1 MSTIRRQRGASL
13 LRARLTAVSLVLVST
28 AALGLST
35 SATSSASTGDEK
47 KQKDQEVVQLQDAL
61 EGTSTELVQAYQ
73 AWQATAAKIP
83 AAQAALAQAQS
94 AETSATQHN
103 NDVAAKLAVAQANQ
117 ARAVEA
123 MAVTRKHLEETQ
135 ATLDNFAA
143 DMFQGGGGS
152 QLSVALGA
160 TSADDFATRVVLAD
174 TVSALTTAALHDLQ
188 TARAEGSAQQAYLT
202 AVSAEILDLKQQA
215 QGALSRATAARTA
228 AATAKAQLDALL
240 AQQAAYAQ
248 QVESRKV
255 EEVARLA
262 VAQAEQAQL
271 QALLVEQARK
281 AAAAEAA
288 RAAAAAE
295 AARAAAAAAASQGAA
310 AAAAAA
316 AAASQVYSAP
326 TGGTGFLSQPANA
339 PITSE
344 FGQRFHPILLIM
356 KLHTGTDFGVP
367 CGTPVFATADG
378 TVISAGPGGGDGNR
392 IVIDHGIVSGVDL
405 VTTYNHLSS
414 FAVTGGAVKRG
425 QLIAL
430 SGNTGYSTGCHLH
443 FETLENGTFVNPRKW
458 I

>member
-1 MSTIRRQRGASL
+1 MTTIRRRRRASL
-13 LRARLTAVSLVLVST
+13 LRARLTAAGLVLVST
-28 AALGLST
+28 AALGIST
-35 SATSSASTGDEK
+35 AATSSADTGDEK

-73 AWQATAAKIP
+73 AWQATAAKVP
-83 AAQAALAQAQS
+83 AAQAALAQAQT
-94 AETSATQHN
+94 AETGATQHN

-123 MAVTRKHLEETQ
+123 MATTRKQLEDTQ

-174 TVSALTTAALHDLQ
+174 TVSSLTTSALHDLQ
-188 TARAEGSAQQAYLT
+188 TARAEGSAQRAYLT

-215 QGALSRATAARTA
+215 EAALSRATAARA
-228 AATAKAQLDALL
+228 AAVQAKAELDALV
-240 AQQAAYAQ
+240 AQQAARAQ
-248 QVESRKV
+248 QVEAKKV
-255 EEVARLA
+255 EEQARLV

-288 RAAAAAE
+288 RAAAAA
-295 AARAAAAAAASQGAA
+295 AAR
-310 AAAAAA
+310 
-316 AAASQVYSAP
+316 QVYIPP
-326 TGGTGFLSQPANA
+326 TGGSGFLSQPANA

-414 FAVTGGAVKRG
+414 FAVTGGVVKRG

>member
-1 MSTIRRQRGASL
+1 MTTIRRRRRASL
-13 LRARLTAVSLVLVST
+13 LRARLTAAGLVLVST
-28 AALGLST
+28 AALGIST
-35 SATSSASTGDEK
+35 AATSSADTGDEK

-73 AWQATAAKIP
+73 AWQATAAKVP
-83 AAQAALAQAQS
+83 AAQAALAQAQT
-94 AETSATQHN
+94 AETGATQHN

-123 MAVTRKHLEETQ
+123 MATTRKQLEDTQ

-174 TVSALTTAALHDLQ
+174 TVSSLTTSALHDLQ
-188 TARAEGSAQQAYLT
+188 TARAEGSAQRAYLT

-215 QGALSRATAARTA
+215 EAALSRATAARA
-228 AATAKAQLDALL
+228 AAVQAKAELDALV
-240 AQQAAYAQ
+240 AQQAARAQ
-248 QVESRKV
+248 QVEAKKV
-255 EEVARLA
+255 EEQARLV

-288 RAAAAAE
+288 RAAAAA
-295 AARAAAAAAASQGAA
+295 AAR
-310 AAAAAA
+310 
-316 AAASQVYSAP
+316 QVYIPP
-326 TGGTGFLSQPANA
+326 TGGSGFLSQPANA

-392 IVIDHGIVSGVDL
+392 VVIDHGIVSGVDL

-414 FAVTGGAVKRG
+414 FAVTGGVVKRG

>member
-1 MSTIRRQRGASL
+1 MSTIRRQRRASL

-47 KQKDQEVVQLQDAL
+47 KQKDQEVLQLQDAL

-123 MAVTRKHLEETQ
+123 MAVTRKQLEETQ

-215 QGALSRATAARTA
+215 QGALSRATTARTA
-228 AATAKAQLDALL
+228 AATAKAQLDALV

-248 QVESRKV
+248 QVESRKAG
-255 EEVARLA
+255 EAARLA

-288 RAAAAAE
+288 RAAAAA
-295 AARAAAAAAASQGAA
+295 
-310 AAAAAA
+310 
-316 AAASQVYSAP
+316 AASQVYSAP
-326 TGGTGFLSQPANA
+326 TGGSGFLSQPANA

-344 FGQRFHPILLIM
+344 FGMRFHPILLIT

-367 CGTPVFATADG
+367 CGTPIFATADG
-378 TVISAGPGGGDGNR
+378 TVISAGAAGGNGNR
-392 IVIDHGIVSGVDL
+392 VVIDHGIVSGVDL

-414 FAVTGGAVKRG
+414 IAVAGGAVKRG

>member
-1 MSTIRRQRGASL
+1 MRTIRRQGRASL
-13 LRARLTAVSLVLVST
+13 LRARLTAAGLVLVST
-28 AALGLST
+28 AALGIST
-35 SATSSASTGDEK
+35 SATSSADTGDEK
-47 KQKDQEVVQLQDAL
+47 KQKDQEVVQMQDAL

-73 AWQATAAKIP
+73 AWQATAAKVP
-83 AAQAALAQAQS
+83 AAQADLAQAQT
-94 AETSATQHN
+94 AETGATQHN

-123 MAVTRKHLEETQ
+123 MATTRKQLEDTQ

-174 TVSALTTAALHDLQ
+174 TVSSLTTAALHDLQ
-188 TARAEGSAQQAYLT
+188 TSRAEGSAQQAYLT

-215 QGALSRATAARTA
+215 EAALSRAAAARA
-228 AATAKAQLDALL
+228 AAVRAKAELDALV
-240 AQQAAYAQ
+240 AQQAAHAQ
-248 QVESRKV
+248 QVEAKKV
-255 EEVARLA
+255 EEQARLVA
-262 VAQAEQAQL
+262 AQAEQAQL

-288 RAAAAAE
+288 RAAAAA
-295 AARAAAAAAASQGAA
+295 AAR
-310 AAAAAA
+310 
-316 AAASQVYSAP
+316 QVYSPP
-326 TGGTGFLSQPANA
+326 TGGSGFLSQPANA

-392 IVIDHGIVSGVDL
+392 VVIDHGIVSGVDL

-425 QLIAL
+425 QLIAY